1 MGANTLAQKA
11 AALEHRVNAT
21 HEAQDQNVSPSEV
34 DLMERLL
41 LDSVA
46 QLRIVFGDGAQ
57 HARHVQDGA
66 QLPAE
71 EYRERLG
78 NLLERLEASNL
89 EAIDLAETLA
99 PHVPSALQA
108 RFDRLLAE
116 IEALDFVTAAAS
128 TREMLD
134 QFTC

>member
-1 MGANTLAQKA
+1 VIEADDADEGQA
-11 AALEHRVNAT
+11 AAS
-21 HEAQDQNVSPSEV
+21 VSHV
-34 DLMERLL
+34 DVDSLERLL

-46 QLRIVFGDGAQ
+46 RLRVVFGSKQSAQAAGA
-57 HARHVQDGA
+57 VQMQTD
-66 QLPAE
+66 

-78 NLLERLEASNL
+78 RLLERLESSNL
-89 EAIDLAETLA
+89 EALDLAETLA
-99 PHVPSALQA
+99 PHVPSALQP

-134 QFTC
+134 NLTC